1 MIISN
6 SSGTRFLQGWLIVT
20 VLLLVALSIQSVNY
34 KKLQH
39 ENAVLALAVEIA
51 ADEIASGVKKC
62 DI

>member
-6 SSGTRFLQGWLIVT
+6 ISGTRFLQGWLLVT
-20 VLLLVALSIQSVNY
+20 VFLLIALSIQSVNY

-39 ENAVLALAVEIA
+39 ENAVLELAVELA
-51 ADEIASGVKKC
+51 ADELASRIKKC